1 MKDFN
6 DFMFNIILGSFFF
19 CLIYVLL
26 KVGKSIDIF
35 VEVYRSKKVEVK
47 SIQSNNTFH
56 DMPVGK
62 QTSVTVGQLSPEM
75 LAPAL
80 KRPPRSPGGFGSKI
94 QDT

>member
-6 DFMFNIILGSFFF
+6 ELLFNIILGSFFF

-26 KVGKSIDIF
+26 KLGKSIDIF
-35 VEVYRSKKVEVK
+35 IEVYKSKKVEVK
-47 SIQSNNTFH
+47 PIQSSNVFH

-62 QTSVTVGQLSPEM
+62 QSSVNVGLLSPEI